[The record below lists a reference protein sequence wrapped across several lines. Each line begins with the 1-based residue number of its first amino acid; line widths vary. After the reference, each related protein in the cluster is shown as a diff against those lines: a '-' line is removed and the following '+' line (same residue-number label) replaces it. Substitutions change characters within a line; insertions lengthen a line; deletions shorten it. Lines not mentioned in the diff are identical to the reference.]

1 MSELLKRYERV
12 VNKTADYFKKAR
24 VKKAV
29 VGLSGGIDS
38 ALTAK
43 LLCDALS
50 NENVFALIMPDK
62 ITCKR
67 DMEHAIALC
76 KMLGIKYKVVPIDPI
91 LKEIEKTKL
100 IKGRLARA
108 NAKARVR
115 MLLLYSYANSKN
127 ALVVGTSNRSELEL
141 GYFTKYGDGAA
152 DILPLA
158 SFFKTEV
165 FELAKLLQ
173 MPKEI
178 ITKKPSAGLW
188 RGQSDEKEL
197 GMSYEKIDEI
207 LKLLEKH
214 AKEDVLNKIP
224 EAKRVVE
231 LIKRNSHKRQLPV
244 VIS

>member
-12 VNKTADYFKKAR
+12 VNKTADYFKKAGIR
-24 VKKAV
+24 NAV

-43 LLCDALS
+43 ILCEALGK
-50 NENVFALIMPDK
+50 ENVFALIMPAK
-62 ITCKR
+62 TTCKR
-67 DMEHAIALC
+67 DTEHAIAFC
-76 KMLGIKYKVVPIDPI
+76 KTLGIKYKVVPIDPI
-91 LKEIEKTKL
+91 LKEIEASGL
-100 IKGRLARA
+100 IKGKLARA

-173 MPKEI
+173 IPEEI

-214 AKEDVLNKIP
+214 SRQEVLSKIP
-224 EAKRVVE
+224 EAKRIVE
-231 LIKRNSHKRQLPV
+231 LIERNSHKKRAPV